1 MKIFT
6 QSKSL
11 ICIVLLLSTLGVKAQ
26 SVLSVRVN
34 QASDDHEEY
43 LSAGNPSTGK
53 IIGNLDIGSSDLEFG
68 CESAAGD
75 SQLVGLRFNNITIP
89 KGAIISKAYIQFTVD
104 ATGKNTNPCIVY
116 FKAESTDS
124 AHTFSDTVRYGLS
137 SRPKLADSV
146 KWTVSNG
153 GTWNVVG
160 SATIDQRSPNL
171 SSLVQMLIGRSGW
184 KTGNSMAF
192 YMFGSGTREV
202 EAFDGDAPKAAQ
214 LVIEYFIP
222 VSISSRIAAASDD
235 LEEYVSA
242 GNPSTGKILGNND
255 VGSSDLEFGC
265 ESAAGDSQLVGLRFT
280 NLNIP
285 KGAVIQNAYI
295 QFTVDATSKN
305 TNPCIV
311 YLKAEDNSNPI
322 TFSDTTRYGMT
333 NRPKLMDSIQW
344 IVSNGGTWNTVG
356 SATPDQR
363 TPNLKNLVQT
373 LINNANWNPNNA
385 MAFYMFGSGTRE
397 VEAFDGDAPKAAQL
411 VVEYLPVTTISKR
424 IAAASDDLEEYVSAG
439 NPSTGKILGNNDV
452 GSSDLEFGWESSAG
466 DEQLV
471 GLRFTDLNIPAGAL
485 IQNAYIQFTVD
496 ATSKNTNP
504 CVVNIK
510 AEDNNNPITFSDT
523 TRFGMSSRL
532 KLSDSTQWIVS
543 NGGTWNTVGSATVD
557 QRTPNL
563 KNLVQSIVN
572 KTGWNKGNAM
582 AFYLNGTGVREVE
595 AFDGDAPKA
604 AQLVIQFL
612 GDTSG
617 GGPVQYVATPITN
630 FPIAKKS
637 VWNYWDKA
645 NKPATTWLDTMNN
658 DTPWLYNAAP
668 LGYGDNF
675 YINTIGFGANA
686 NNKNITSWFRKT
698 INVNTSNLSD
708 TLELNLMCDDGALIY
723 VNGTQVLR
731 HNMPTGPTDSN
742 ILATKNVEGMTE
754 MVFFTFDIPKTAFR
768 NGKNVIAVEVHQ
780 NSSTSSD
787 AGFDLEIKNRTMAIP
802 VLGAACS
809 NPNDLHISCFNSLMP
824 IDKVDSMGIPST
836 HTFQRL
842 VKDGDLYTNGNVV
855 GTSFDFTPYVGRNG
869 SSKNG
874 WMGINYETNPN
885 GGVGIFN
892 VNQNCATG
900 LWTVDSSQAVDFTTD
915 IVRTERNCSGG
926 ITPWAT
932 IVTAEESLTAGD
944 ANSDGYQDIGW
955 LVEID
960 PITKK
965 VKQYG
970 NGKNE
975 KLWACGRISNENVC
989 FKTDSLTSYRGE
1001 DAGSANIFKFVANTK
1016 GNLSAGT
1023 LYVLKLDSGLLNSEP
1038 RATNGVWVAVPNTSI
1053 TDRNNTKAL
1062 GASLGGTFFNGIED
1076 VEINPVDGKI
1086 YFAAKGNS
1094 RVYRFSDNGN
1104 SVTNFETYAGGRSY
1118 RLNTTNGTVTEDWG
1132 SGNDNLT
1139 FDSRGNLYVLQ
1150 DGSRDHVWMLING
1163 HTQANPKVEI
1173 FMTTPSGSE
1182 PTGMTFTPDERFMFM
1197 SIQSPSPLGTT
1208 VQKDAAGNNV
1218 IMNRNSA
1225 LVIGRREA
1233 FTPSYKAAFTINDA
1247 TQCLTGNSFTFTDSL
1262 TVSNKNNFWFFG
1274 NGQTSTQR
1282 NTTYSYNRSGTYPVR
1297 LATINTLNGCIDS
1310 AMKMVTV
1317 FDKPSNLTITGAV
1330 NTNRG
1335 TVQSY
1340 TATPKTG
1347 ATYQWWI
1354 ENGTQTSGAN
1364 TNSISVTWSSTAS
1377 AGKVSAQET
1386 DANTCKGDTANLTIS
1401 LTNVGINDAKLI
1413 DGLKVYPNPTK
1424 NDLFI
1429 ESNENVTII
1438 ITDIS
1443 GKKLLETKNQ
1453 IGEILTIDL
1462 SAYSAGSYLVNISSS
1477 KHTVTRQVVK
1487 Q

>member
-1 MKIFT
+1 MKNSTFA
-6 QSKSL
+6 KSL
-11 ICIVLLLSTLGVKAQ
+11 ICAVLLLLSFGIKAQ
-26 SVLSVRVN
+26 TTLSVRVN

-43 LSAGNPSTGK
+43 LSGGNPNTGK

-75 SQLVGLRFNNITIP
+75 SQLVGMRFNNITIP

-116 FKAESTDS
+116 LQAEATDS
-124 AHTFSDTVRYGLS
+124 AHTFSDTIRYGLS
-137 SRPKLADSV
+137 TRAKLADSI

-160 SATIDQRSPNL
+160 SATADQRTPNL
-171 SSLVQMLIGRSGW
+171 AAFVQSLIGRNGW
-184 KTGNSMAF
+184 KSGNSMAF
-192 YMFGSGTREV
+192 YLFGSGTREV
-202 EAFDGDAPKAAQ
+202 EAFDGDAPKAPQ
-214 LVIEYFIP
+214 LVIEYFMP
-222 VSISSRIAAASDD
+222 VSINSRIASASDD
-235 LEEYVSA
+235 LEEWTSN
-242 GNPSTGKILGNND
+242 GNPSAGKTLGNND
-255 VGSSDLEFGC
+255 IGSSDLEFGC
-265 ESAAGDSQLVGLRFT
+265 ESAAGDSQLVGMRFT

-322 TFSDTTRYGMT
+322 TFSDTTRYGMS

-363 TPNLKNLVQT
+363 TPNLKNLVQSLVNKST
-373 LINNANWNPNNA
+373 WAANNA
-385 MAFYMFGSGTRE
+385 MAFYLYGSGTRE
-397 VEAFDGDAPKAAQL
+397 VESFDGDAPKAAQL
-411 VVEYLPVTTISKR
+411 VVEYIPVTAISKR
-424 IAAASDDLEEYVSAG
+424 IAAASDDLEEYVSVG
-439 NPSTGKILGNNDV
+439 NPSTSKILGNNDV
-452 GSSDLEFGWESSAG
+452 GSSDLEFGWESAAG

-471 GLRFTDLNIPAGAL
+471 GLRFTDLSVPAGAI

-510 AEDNNNPITFSDT
+510 AEDNANPLTFSDT
-523 TRFGMSSRL
+523 TRYGMSSRP
-532 KLSDSTQWIVS
+532 KLMDSTQWTVS
-543 NGGTWNTVGSATVD
+543 NGGTWNTVGSATAD

-563 KNLVQSIVN
+563 KNLVQTLVN
-572 KTGWNKGNAM
+572 KNGWNKGNAM

-604 AQLVIQFL
+604 AQLVIEFL
-612 GDTSG
+612 GDTTG
-617 GGPVQYVATPITN
+617 GGPIQYVATPVTN
-630 FPIAKKS
+630 FPIAKKA
-637 VWNYWDKA
+637 VWNYWDKT
-645 NKPATTWLDTMNN
+645 NKPSNNWLDTLNN
-658 DTPWLYNAAP
+658 DTFWAYTNAP

-675 YINTIGFGANA
+675 YINPIGFGGIA

-698 INVNTSNLSD
+698 INVNTATLAD
-708 TLELNLMCDDGALIY
+708 TLELNLMCDDGAVVY

-731 HNMPTGPTDSN
+731 HNMPTGVIDSN
-742 ILATKNVEGMTE
+742 TLATKNVEGMAE
-754 MVFFTFDIPKTAFR
+754 MVFFTYDIPKTAFR
-768 NGKNVIAVEVHQ
+768 NGKNVVALEVHQ
-780 NSSTSSD
+780 NSATSSD
-787 AGFDLEIKNRTMAIP
+787 AGFDIEIKNRTMAVP
-802 VLGAACS
+802 TLGAACN

-842 VKDGDLYTNGNVV
+842 VKDGDLYTNGNTV

-926 ITPWAT
+926 ITPWGT

-944 ANSDGYQDIGW
+944 ANGDGYQDIGW

-960 PITKK
+960 PNTKK

-975 KLWACGRISNENVC
+975 KLWAFGRISHENAC
-989 FKTDSLTSYRGE
+989 FKNDSLTGYTGE
-1001 DAGSANIFKFVANTK
+1001 DDGTGNVFKFVANTK

-1023 LYVLKLDSGLLNSEP
+1023 LYVLKLDSGLLNNEP
-1038 RATNGVWVAVPNTSI
+1038 RATSGVWVVVPNTTI

-1062 GASLGGTFFNGIED
+1062 AASLGGTFFNGIED
-1076 VEINPVDGKI
+1076 IEVNPVDGKI
-1086 YFAAKGNS
+1086 YFTAKGNN
-1094 RVYRFSDNGN
+1094 RVYRFSDNG
-1104 SVTNFETYAGGRSY
+1104 STASNFETYVGGKSY
-1118 RLNTTNGTVTEDWG
+1118 RLNTTGGAVTEEWG

-1150 DGSRDHVWMLING
+1150 DGSRDHVWMIRNG
-1163 HTQANPKVEI
+1163 HTQANPKVEM

-1197 SIQSPSPLGTT
+1197 SIQNPSPLGTT

-1218 IMNRNSA
+1218 IINRNSA
-1225 LVIGRREA
+1225 LVIGRREV
-1233 FTPSYKAAFTINDA
+1233 FTPGYKAAFTINDA
-1247 TQCLTGNSFTFTDSL
+1247 TQCLTGNSFVFTDSL
-1262 TVSNKNNFWFFG
+1262 LASNKNNVWLFG
-1274 NGQTSTQR
+1274 NGQSSTQR
-1282 NTTYSYNRSGTYPVR
+1282 NATYSYNLAGNYTVK
-1297 LATINTLNGCIDS
+1297 LATENAVNGCRDTATKS
-1310 AMKMVTV
+1310 VTV
-1317 FDKPSNLTITGAV
+1317 YAKPSNLTITGAV
-1330 NTNRG
+1330 TTNRG

-1354 ENGTQTSGAN
+1354 ENGTQTSGTN
-1364 TNSISVTWSSTAS
+1364 TNTISVTWSNIAT
-1377 AGKVSAQET
+1377 AGKVSAQEI
-1386 DANTCKGDTANLTIS
+1386 DVNTCIGDTANLTIS
-1401 LTNVGINDAKLI
+1401 LTNVGINDANLI
-1413 DGLKVYPNPTK
+1413 AGLKIYPNPTK

-1429 ESNENVTII
+1429 ESNENVTVI

-1443 GKKLLETKNQ
+1443 GKKLFETKNQ

-1462 SAYSAGSYLVNISSS
+1462 SAYSAGSYLVNISSN
-1477 KHTVTRQVVK
+1477 KHTVTRQIVK
-1487 Q
+1487 H